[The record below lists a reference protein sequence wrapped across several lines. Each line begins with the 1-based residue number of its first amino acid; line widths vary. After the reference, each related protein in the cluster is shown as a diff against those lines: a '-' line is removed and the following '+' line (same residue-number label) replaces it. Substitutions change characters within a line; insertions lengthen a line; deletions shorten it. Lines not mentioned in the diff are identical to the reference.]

1 MSLSGGQR
9 QVAAI
14 ARALKFQARVLIL
27 DEPCAALGPAETA
40 MVHELIRRLRAEGVG
55 ILLVTHDMP
64 DVFAL

>member
-1 MSLSGGQR
+1 
-9 QVAAI
+9 
-14 ARALKFQARVLIL
+14 VLIL

-64 DVFAL
+64 DVFALSDAWPS